1 MFKNNKEDLLE
12 NKIEYTSL
20 TLLSKKLNV
29 GVIGSGKAG
38 LIKAKSFISKGCNVS
53 IIDNNKKAIEKSI
66 IILGNGNNYNIDLK
80 PYQKD
85 FIYDKH
91 IIIIAVNN
99 KKLEETIKFHCNSLS
114 KIYINTSDFTDGLA
128 VLPMQVETEEILI
141 SINTKGGNPKGSMY
155 IKEIIEKDIN
165 NYNEYIGFT
174 TTVRNIIKIFPKIK
188 DEVLSFIFSE
198 DFKFFFHKGKGK
210 EVFNIFYEEVLN
222 EYYNCN
228 KKK

>member
-1 MFKNNKEDLLE
+1 MLKNNKKDILE

-29 GVIGSGKAG
+29 GVIGSGRAG

-53 IIDNNKKAIEKSI
+53 IIDNNKKAIDKSI
-66 IILGNGNNYNIDLK
+66 IILGNGHNYNIELK

-99 KKLEETIKFHCNSLS
+99 KKLEETIKSHCDSLA
-114 KIYINTSDFTDGLA
+114 KIYINASDFTEGLA
-128 VLPMQVETEEILI
+128 SVPMQVETDDILI

-165 NYNEYIGFT
+165 YYNEYIRFT
-174 TTVRNIIKIFPKIK
+174 TTVRNRLKLFPEIK
-188 DEVLSFIFSE
+188 EETLNFIFSE
-198 DFKFFFHKGKGK
+198 DFKFFFQKGKGK

-228 KKK
+228 KEK